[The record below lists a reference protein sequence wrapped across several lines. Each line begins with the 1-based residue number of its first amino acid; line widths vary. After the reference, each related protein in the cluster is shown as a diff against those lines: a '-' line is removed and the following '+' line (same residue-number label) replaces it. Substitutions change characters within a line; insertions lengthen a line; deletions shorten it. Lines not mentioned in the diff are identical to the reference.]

1 MAVWDTDPVLIEP
14 SFAEFSAK
22 YDRGESQVL
31 WTQRVA
37 DTDTPISLMLKL
49 GQGRRDNFLLES
61 VTGGEKRGRYSV
73 IGMKPDLIW
82 RCQGDL
88 VEINRSARWDDAAFE
103 ADATPPLDS
112 LRNLLRESAIDLPV
126 SLPPM
131 AAGVFGYLGYDM
143 IRHVEKLPEPN
154 PDPLGLPDA
163 ILTRPTLIVII
174 DNVADMVTVV
184 TPVRPRTGVDARAA
198 YSQAAERIADA
209 VDDMGRALPPEPRLP
224 EGALE
229 GEAVSNTTEE
239 QYRANVER
247 AREYIG
253 AGDIFQVVPSQRWK
267 KPFALPPFSLYR
279 SLRRTNPSPYMYFL
293 DFGGF
298 QIVGASPEILVRLR
312 DDIVT
317 VRPIA
322 GTRPRGATPEE
333 DAALEADLLGDPK
346 ECAEHLMLLDLG
358 RNDVGRVAKI
368 GTVNPNEQFTVEHYS
383 HVMHIVSNVEGEIRD
398 NVDVVDALL
407 AGLPAGTVS
416 GAPKIRAMEIIDE
429 LETEKRGIYAGG
441 VGYFSA
447 GGGMDTAIALRTAV
461 VKDGAMYVQAGGG
474 VVWDSDPEEERMET
488 VNKSKALFR
497 AAEDAI
503 AMAETLR
510 GNR

>member
-1 MAVWDTDPVLIEP
+1 MLIEP
-14 SFAEFSAK
+14 TFAEFAAR

-31 WTQRVA
+31 WTRRVA

-49 GQGRRDNFLLES
+49 GQGRQDNFLLES

-82 RCQGDL
+82 RCRGDV
-88 VEINRSARWDDAAFE
+88 VEVNRSARWDESAYEVDP
-103 ADATPPLDS
+103 TPPLDS
-112 LRNLLRESAIDLPV
+112 LRNLLRESAIDLPAD
-126 SLPPM
+126 LPPM

-143 IRHVEKLPEPN
+143 IRHVEKLPPPN
-154 PDPLGLPDA
+154 ADPLGLPDA
-163 ILTRPTLIVII
+163 ILTRPTQVVII
-174 DNVADMVTVV
+174 DNVADMVTIV
-184 TPVRPRTGVDARAA
+184 TPIRRQTGIDARAA
-198 YSQAAERIADA
+198 YSRAAERIADT
-209 VDDMGRALPPEPRLP
+209 VDDMNRALPPEPRLP

-229 GEAVSNTTEE
+229 GEAVSNTTDE
-239 QYRANVER
+239 QYRANVKR
-247 AREYIG
+247 AQEYIA

-312 DDIVT
+312 DGTVT

-322 GTRPRGATPEE
+322 GTRPRGGDAAE

-368 GTVNPNEQFTVEHYS
+368 GTVDPNEQFTVEHYS
-383 HVMHIVSNVEGEIRD
+383 HVMHIVSNVEGQIRD
-398 NVDVVDALL
+398 DVDVVDALL

-429 LETEKRGIYAGG
+429 LETEKRGVYAGG

-447 GGGMDTAIALRTAV
+447 DGGMDTAIALRTAV

-474 VVWDSDPEEERMET
+474 VVWDSDPEAERVET

-497 AAEDAI
+497 AADEAV
-503 AMAETLR
+503 ALAESVR